1 MEANFLL
8 KVRYIYAVSIFSN
21 YPKKWYFEKCS
32 KFKAQGKELAKSLI
46 SIAEVRT
53 EYFFNFLLK
62 VPMRYCNQMWGK
74 TKSDH
79 FMKV

>member
-32 KFKAQGKELAKSLI
+32 KFKAQGKELAKSLRSLEQFI
-46 SIAEVRT
+46 
-53 EYFFNFLLK
+53 
-62 VPMRYCNQMWGK
+62 
-74 TKSDH
+74 
-79 FMKV
+79 